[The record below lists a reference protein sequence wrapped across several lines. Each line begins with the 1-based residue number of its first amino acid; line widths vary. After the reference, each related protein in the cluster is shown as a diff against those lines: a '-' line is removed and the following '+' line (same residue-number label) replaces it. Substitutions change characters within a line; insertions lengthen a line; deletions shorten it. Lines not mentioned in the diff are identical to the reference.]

1 MTEILKKSLRVKKK
15 YFLDEELWE
24 TINKDKIFK
33 LSYAKVNKEYIYKC
47 SGAKYS
53 GEWKQGFRHGRGVM

>member
-1 MTEILKKSLRVKKK
+1 MIRAIKTRFMTEILKKSLRVKKK

-24 TINKDKIFK
+24 TVNKGKIFK

-53 GEWKQGFRHGRGVM
+53 GEWK